1 MFLFSICRVAWL
13 EIIVKI
19 VHVLF
24 KLGLEVLLGV
34 HEGPVVADHDPP
46 GGGGVAG
53 VDDTHGLVLLL
64 LTNYGTEMTAIT
76 FINKYLHW
84 RAKMQARYC
93 FVTFGAASLNASKHF
108 LLTVPSGVTISYSW
122 VLNVSILNMALSKHW
137 HFPSS
142 SSSSMSLHS
151 RENLDW
157 EGIPTLCRNVYLTI
171 NLCYYFAIQRVARI
185 KNALIDLQVSCVII
199 ASGGQRLG
207 ALLIKS

>member
-1 MFLFSICRVAWL
+1 MIRNHSQDSPCPLQT
-13 EIIVKI
+13 
-19 VHVLF
+19 
-24 KLGLEVLLGV
+24 
-34 HEGPVVADHDPP
+34 GPRDPP
-46 GGGGVAG
+46 RRPWRPCSDWPRPPWWWRSCRCWWHSRPCPPPSYKLWDRNVRA
-53 VDDTHGLVLLL
+53 
-64 LTNYGTEMTAIT
+64 AIN

-93 FVTFGAASLNASKHF
+93 FVTFGAASLKASKHF

-157 EGIPTLCRNVYLTI
+157 EGIPTLCRNVYLTV
-171 NLCYYFAIQRVARI
+171 NLCYYFTIQRIARI
-185 KNALIDLQVSCVII
+185 KYALIDL
-199 ASGGQRLG
+199 
-207 ALLIKS
+207 